1 VSKHSK
7 YVSHREQ
14 KIKQVSKN
22 TLYDLQKNI
31 RWGNCIAMGRH
42 SGSRNSDFEQTRKAL
57 LSAVRGKLRA
67 NGGLKTN
74 FQDLAFTAGVSTTT
88 LRHYFGS
95 RQGLVKAIL
104 EHDLSEGAP
113 YLLSAATQG
122 PLTLRESL
130 EEFAMNLRMGFEFG
144 ALRSHEL
151 GLSEGLGDQLVGPAY
166 LANILEPTIFAT
178 ESRFSRLIAAGTMP
192 PCDVRIAALSFLS
205 PLLLAVIH
213 QNSLGGVEMRHLD
226 LETFSQEHI
235 ERFLKAYST
244 PLTKSLITPPQPS
257 H

>member
-1 VSKHSK
+1 
-7 YVSHREQ
+7 
-14 KIKQVSKN
+14 
-22 TLYDLQKNI
+22 
-31 RWGNCIAMGRH
+31 MGRH

-57 LSAVRGKLRA
+57 LSAVRGRLRA
-67 NGGLKTN
+67 DGGLKT
-74 FQDLAFTAGVSTTT
+74 GVSTTT

-113 YLLSAATQG
+113 HLLAAATQG

-130 EEFAMNLRMGFEFG
+130 EDFAMSLRMGFEFG
-144 ALRSHEL
+144 VLRSHEL
-151 GLSEGLGDQLVGPAY
+151 GLSEGLGDQMVGPAY
-166 LANILEPTIFAT
+166 LNNVLEPTILAT
-178 ESRFSRLIAAGTMP
+178 ESRLSRLIAAGAMP

-205 PLLLAVIH
+205 PLLLAVMH
-213 QNSLGGVEMRHLD
+213 QRSLGGGEVRHLD

-244 PLTKSLITPPQPS
+244 PLHDPLKSELLAA